1 MDHKEAIERIKAR
14 FNKWALDDKD
24 LDAIKT
30 IVPELR
36 ESENERMLRI
46 IENVICT
53 NEGEVI
59 AQKYGLKL
67 TDLADWLEKIK
78 EYINSEKPKE
88 WSEKDENHFKHI
100 LDVLEGVQ
108 GEQMEKGFNNLNSD
122 ICWFESLRL
131 RSQPK
136 QEWSEKDEDMLN
148 SIIATCQLAAQDRDS
163 GPARHLLEMQEK
175 FLESFR
181 SRPKSSDNWN
191 PSEEQTEVDLEN
203 YLENY
208 FKGWHTEEEIG
219 LTKPDGWSCIVED
232 LKDVARHFYELGRA
246 EK

>member
-1 MDHKEAIERIKAR
+1 MDYKEAIERIKAR
-14 FNKWALDDKD
+14 LNKWALDDKD

-30 IVPELR
+30 IVPELH
-36 ESENERMLRI
+36 ENEDERMLRI

-67 TDLADWLEKIK
+67 TDLADWLEKMK

-88 WSEKDENHFKHI
+88 WSEKDE
-100 LDVLEGVQ
+100 
-108 GEQMEKGFNNLNSD
+108 
-122 ICWFESLRL
+122 
-131 RSQPK
+131 
-136 QEWSEKDEDMLN
+136 DMLK